1 MAGDKIQTNYFS
13 VGQDRLDFYI
23 LGITL
28 FAFVFQQHVPDE
40 TQPKSK
46 QLPRRNR
53 ANLKKYLS

>member
-13 VGQDRLDFYI
+13 GGQGRIDVYI

-28 FAFVFQQHVPDE
+28 FAFVFQQHGPDE
-40 TQPKSK
+40 THPESK

-53 ANLKKYLS
+53 VEC